1 MTWNGPAQIE
11 KITGLTTLS
20 HLQPEWNALWARCPS
35 ATTFQRPEWLICWI
49 EAFRPGKLWTL
60 AVREA
65 GQLVGIAPLYIQQ
78 KEVERTLAPV
88 GAAISDYLDWLID
101 PAASGDIA
109 KLIFRH
115 ITDRES
121 SWNCLDFSDLPGT
134 SPLLGLEL
142 GDDWEWEPSLHD
154 SCPVLQL
161 PQKVEELRN
170 LVPRRQLRSVKNARK
185 KLEKA
190 GRVQI
195 EVATP
200 ETLDELLAALFRLH
214 RTRWSQPGCAGT
226 LLDDAVRQF
235 HRSVAPRLL
244 AKGVLRLY
252 ALRFENRII
261 ASLYAFFERD
271 TAYCYLQGFDPRF
284 AEYSPGAQ
292 ILAAVI
298 EDAVNLGKRSI
309 DFLRG
314 RETYKYAWG
323 AQDTPTFRLRARKHL
338 RDLPQIAA

>member
-1 MTWNGPAQIE
+1 VTRNCPVQIE
-11 KITGLTTLS
+11 RITDLTALRR
-20 HLQPEWNALWARCPS
+20 LEPEWNALWARCPS
-35 ATTFQRPEWLICWI
+35 ATTFQRPEWLICWV
-49 EAFRPGKLWTL
+49 EAFRPAELWTL
-60 AVREA
+60 AVRDA
-65 GQLVGIAPLYIQQ
+65 GQLVGMAPLYVQQ
-78 KEVERTLAPV
+78 KGTERTLAPV

-101 PAASGDIA
+101 PVASSNIA
-109 KLIFRH
+109 RLILQH
-115 ITDRES
+115 ITGRRS
-121 SWNCLDFSDLPGT
+121 SWTCFDFSDLPAS
-134 SPLLGLEL
+134 SPLLGMKL
-142 GDDWEWEPSLHD
+142 GDDWEGEPRFHD
-154 SCPVLQL
+154 SCPGLQL
-161 PQKVEELRN
+161 PQRVEELRN
-170 LVPRRQLRSVKNARK
+170 IIPRRQLRSVKNARN

-190 GRVQI
+190 GRVQV

-214 RTRWSQPGCAGT
+214 RTRWSQLGSTGT

-235 HRSVAPRLL
+235 HRAVAPLLL

-252 ALRFENRII
+252 ALRFEGRII
-261 ASLYAFFERD
+261 ASLYAFFESG
-271 TAYCYLQGFDPRF
+271 TAYCYLQGFDPHL

-298 EDAVNLGKRSI
+298 EDAVKLGKRSI

-314 RETYKYAWG
+314 REAYKYAWG

>member
-1 MTWNGPAQIE
+1 VTRNGRAQID
-11 KITGLTTLS
+11 TVTDLPTLTRLE
-20 HLQPEWNALWARCPS
+20 PEWNALWTRCPS
-35 ATTFQRPEWLICWI
+35 ATPFQRPEWLICWI
-49 EAFRPGKLWTL
+49 EAFPPAELWTL
-60 AVREA
+60 TVRDA
-65 GQLVGIAPLYIQQ
+65 GQLVAISPLYIQQ
-78 KEVERTLAPV
+78 KGTERTLAPV

-101 PAASGDIA
+101 PAASSNIA
-109 KLIFRH
+109 RLIIEH
-115 ITDRES
+115 ITNRES
-121 SWNCLDFSDLPGT
+121 SWSCFDFSDLPAS
-134 SPLLGLEL
+134 SPLLDLKL
-142 GDDWEWEPSLHD
+142 GDDWEGEPRFHD

-170 LVPRRQLRSVKNARK
+170 IIPRRQLRSVKNARK

-190 GRVQI
+190 GGVQV

-214 RTRWSQPGCAGT
+214 RTRWSQFGSTGT
-226 LLDDAVRQF
+226 MLDDAVRQF
-235 HRSVAPRLL
+235 HRRVAPLL
-244 AKGVLRLY
+244 LEKGVLRVY

-261 ASLYAFFERD
+261 ASLYALFESN
-271 TAYCYLQGFDPRF
+271 TAYCYLQGFDPHF

-298 EDAVNLGKRSI
+298 EDAVKLEKRSI

-314 RETYKYAWG
+314 REAYKYAWG
-323 AQDTPTFRLRARKHL
+323 ARDTPTFRLRARKRL